1 MKAHR
6 EWDTLREVM
15 VHTPGTEIDYAM
27 LAPKPFLFERS
38 FNTEVAR
45 REHQNLV
52 STLRSLGVKVN
63 VLKDLVVSS
72 ADNDVDFRKRLEA
85 EILSRVKF
93 YGNMDRVEESKDN
106 LSRNIGNLDSTNLF
120 STLTLDPSID
130 LKEDV
135 ENNLAY
141 PRIYSNVPLANLY
154 FMRDQQAV
162 SDNGMMI
169 GNMKRSQRKGETD
182 VTEFVFRN
190 LFKGS
195 RVEKVPEGAIL
206 EGGDFMPAGKFSLI
220 GIGERSNL
228 EGAISFIRSGLI
240 ESEEIGVVS
249 NPIYDFMEEEG
260 LRDPMVNMHL
270 DTYFNIA
277 GDGISVGSA
286 DLMRRAS
293 LDLYSCEGELIEK
306 GLTLYDYMKRK
317 GFSNIDLRVSEQ
329 MSYSSNFLTVK
340 DRVIVNVNVGDV
352 LDRLL
357 REEVFSG
364 ATLDAIR
371 KDLNSKGRENL
382 FPNSRAVKEF
392 GVDNIEIKLSELTGG
407 YGGAHCMTATLER

>member
-52 STLRSLGVKVN
+52 KTLRSIGVKVH
-63 VLKDLVVSS
+63 VLKDLVVES
-72 ADNDVDFRKRLEA
+72 ADRDRDFRRQLEK
-85 EILSRVKF
+85 EIISRVKF
-93 YGNMDRVEESKDN
+93 YGNMGRVEESKDY
-106 LSRNIGNLDSTNLF
+106 LSRSIGNLDSTNLF
-120 STLTLDPSID
+120 TTLTLDPSID

-162 SDNGMMI
+162 SGNGMMI

-190 LFKGS
+190 LFRGS
-195 RVEKVPEGAIL
+195 RVERVPEGAIL
-206 EGGDFMPAGKFSLI
+206 EGGDFMPAGTFSLI
-220 GIGERSNL
+220 GIGQRSNL
-228 EGAISFIRSGLI
+228 EGAMSFIKSGLI
-240 ESEEIGVVS
+240 QSEEIAVVT
-249 NPIYDFMEEEG
+249 NPVYDFMEKEG
-260 LRDPMVNMHL
+260 QRDPMVNMHL

-277 GDGISVGSA
+277 GDGVSVGSS
-286 DLMRRAS
+286 DLMKRAS
-293 LDLYSCEGELIEK
+293 LDVYSREGEMIEK

-317 GFSNIDLRVSEQ
+317 DFSNIDLGVSEQ

-340 DRVIVNVNVGDV
+340 DRMIVNVNVGDV
-352 LDRLL
+352 LERLL
-357 REEVFSG
+357 KEGVFTG
-364 ATLDAIR
+364 ATLDAVR
-371 KDLNSKGRENL
+371 KDLNARGRENL
-382 FPNSRAVKEF
+382 FPHSRAVREF
-392 GVDNIEIKLSELTGG
+392 GVENVEIKLSELTGG

>member
-63 VLKDLVVSS
+63 VLKDLIVDS
-72 ADNDVDFRKRLEA
+72 ADRDKGFRKRLEA

-93 YGNMDRVEESKDN
+93 YGNMERVEESKDY
-106 LSRNIGNLDSTNLF
+106 LSRSIGNLDSTNLF

-135 ENNLAY
+135 GNNLAY

-162 SDNGMMI
+162 SDKGMII

-206 EGGDFMPAGKFSLI
+206 EGGDFMPAGNFSLI

-228 EGAISFIRSGLI
+228 EGAMSFIKSGII

-249 NPIYDFMEEEG
+249 NPVYEFMENEG

-277 GDGISVGSA
+277 GDGVSVGSA
-286 DLMRRAS
+286 DLMKRAG
-293 LDLYSCEGELIEK
+293 LVLYSREGELIEK

-317 GFSNIDLRVSEQ
+317 GFSNVDLRVSEQ

-340 DRVIVNVNVGDV
+340 DRMIVNVNVGDV

-357 REEVFSG
+357 KEEVFKG
-364 ATLDAIR
+364 ATLEAIR
-371 KDLNSKGRENL
+371 KDLNSNGRENL

-392 GVDNIEIKLSELTGG
+392 GVDNVEIKLSELTGG

>member
-63 VLKDLVVSS
+63 VLKDLVVDS
-72 ADNDVDFRKRLEA
+72 ADRDNGFRKRLEA

-93 YGNMDRVEESKDN
+93 YGSMERVEESKDY
-106 LSRNIGNLDSTNLF
+106 LSRSIGNLDSTNLF

-162 SDNGMMI
+162 SDKGMII

-206 EGGDFMPAGKFSLI
+206 EGGDFMPAGNFSLI
-220 GIGERSNL
+220 GIGERSNM
-228 EGAISFIRSGLI
+228 EGAMSSIKSGII

-249 NPIYDFMEEEG
+249 NPVYEFMENEG

-277 GDGISVGSA
+277 GDGVSVGSA
-286 DLMRRAS
+286 DLMKRAG
-293 LDLYSCEGELIEK
+293 LVLYSREGELIEK

-317 GFSNIDLRVSEQ
+317 GFSNVDLRVSEQ

-340 DRVIVNVNVGDV
+340 DRMIVNVNVGDV

-357 REEVFSG
+357 KEEVFKG
-364 ATLDAIR
+364 ATLEAIR
-371 KDLNSKGRENL
+371 KDLNSNGRENL

-392 GVDNIEIKLSELTGG
+392 GVDNVEIKLSELTGG

>member
-63 VLKDLVVSS
+63 VLKDLVVDS
-72 ADNDVDFRKRLEA
+72 ADRDKGFRKRLEA
-85 EILSRVKF
+85 EILSKVKF
-93 YGNMDRVEESKDN
+93 YGNMERVEESKDY
-106 LSRNIGNLDSTNLF
+106 LSRSIGNLDSTNLF

-162 SDNGMMI
+162 SDKGMII

-206 EGGDFMPAGKFSLI
+206 EGGDFMPAGNFSLI

-228 EGAISFIRSGLI
+228 EGAMSFIKSGII

-249 NPIYDFMEEEG
+249 NPVYEFMENEG

-277 GDGISVGSA
+277 GDGVSVGSA
-286 DLMRRAS
+286 DLMKRAG
-293 LDLYSCEGELIEK
+293 LVLYSREGELIEK

-317 GFSNIDLRVSEQ
+317 GFSNVDLRVSEQ

-340 DRVIVNVNVGDV
+340 DRMIVNVNVGDV

-357 REEVFSG
+357 KEEVFKG
-364 ATLDAIR
+364 ATLEAIR
-371 KDLNSKGRENL
+371 KDLNSNGRENL

-392 GVDNIEIKLSELTGG
+392 GVDNVEIKLSELTGG